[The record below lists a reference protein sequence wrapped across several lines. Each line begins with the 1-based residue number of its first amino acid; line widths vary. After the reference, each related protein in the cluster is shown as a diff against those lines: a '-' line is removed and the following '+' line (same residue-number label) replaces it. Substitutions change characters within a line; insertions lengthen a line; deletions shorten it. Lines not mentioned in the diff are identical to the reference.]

1 MHAAV
6 VVFGDG
12 TVSALVGSGVTVVVV
27 VVAVIVVVV
36 VAVEAVVVEAAI
48 TNTPQLAQVS

>member
-1 MHAAV
+1 LHAAV

-12 TVSALVGSGVTVVVV
+12 TVAALVGSGVTVV

>member
-12 TVSALVGSGVTVVVV
+12 TVSALVGSGVTVV

>member
-1 MHAAV
+1 LHAAV
-6 VVFGDG
+6 VVFSDG
-12 TVSALVGSGVTVVVV
+12 TVSALVGSGVTVVVA
-27 VVAVIVVVV
+27 AVIVVVV

>member
-1 MHAAV
+1 LHAAV

-12 TVSALVGSGVTVVVV
+12 TVSALVGSGVTVV

>member
-1 MHAAV
+1 LHAAV

-27 VVAVIVVVV
+27 AVIVVVD

-48 TNTPQLAQVS
+48 TKAWFTR